1 MQAPTPSLT
10 AGRDKRR
17 VRMLIAGGL
26 GLLAL
31 AGGGVYWFVTRD
43 TVTTDDAFIDGDALE
58 IAPRVGGPVVELRI
72 TDNQAV
78 KQGELLLRI
87 DPRDYQVAVENAR
100 AALAAATAQA
110 GMAHAN
116 LELTQ
121 ATVAATLAQ
130 ATSAVEHAR
139 AAVLQNQAQIAAA
152 EAEQLR
158 ARQDQLR
165 YAQLMRDDFASRQRH
180 EQADA
185 TSLTADARLRGA
197 KEAVKVAEAQ
207 LGEAL
212 AQLDAARTGPQ
223 QIAVREAQQRTA
235 DAQIAAAQ
243 AALDQAELNLSY
255 TSLTAPQDGV
265 VTKRAVRQGDVVQ
278 RDQQLAA
285 LVFGTP
291 WVVANFK
298 ETQLT
303 RMRPG
308 QPVEISVDA
317 YPGVRFTGHVDSIQR
332 GTGARFALLP
342 AENATGNFVK
352 VVQRVPVKIVFDA
365 PPGPY
370 VLSLGMS
377 VIPRVDLAGGTP

>member
-1 MQAPTPSLT
+1 MQAPAPSLT

-17 VRMLIAGGL
+17 VRMLVAAGL
-26 GLLAL
+26 GLAAL
-31 AGGGVYWFVTRD
+31 VGAAVYWFVTRNIE
-43 TVTTDDAFIDGDALE
+43 TTDDAFIDGDALQ

-78 KQGELLLRI
+78 KQGDLLLRI
-87 DPRDYQVAVENAR
+87 DPRDYEVAVENAR
-100 AALAAATAQA
+100 AALAAAAAQA
-110 GMAHAN
+110 GMARAN

-139 AAVLQNQAQIAAA
+139 AAVQQNQAQIAVA
-152 EAEQLR
+152 EAEQVR

-165 YAQLMRDDFASRQRH
+165 YAQLVRDDFASKQRH

-185 TSLTADARLRGA
+185 SASTADARLRGA
-197 KEAVKVAEAQ
+197 KEAVKVTEAQ

-223 QIAVREAQQRTA
+223 QVAVRAAQVRTG
-235 DAQIAAAQ
+235 DAQVAAAQ

-255 TSLTAPQDGV
+255 TRIAAPQDGV

-291 WVVANFK
+291 WVIANFK

-303 RMRPG
+303 RMKPG
-308 QPVEISVDA
+308 QPVDISIDA
-317 YPGVRFTGHVDSIQR
+317 YPGVRFAGHVDSIQR
-332 GTGARFALLP
+332 GTGARFSLLP
-342 AENATGNFVK
+342 PENATGNFVK
-352 VVQRVPVKIVFDA
+352 VVQRVPVKIVFDK
-365 PPGPY
+365 PPGAY

-377 VIPRVDLAGGTP
+377 VLPRVDLSGGPP